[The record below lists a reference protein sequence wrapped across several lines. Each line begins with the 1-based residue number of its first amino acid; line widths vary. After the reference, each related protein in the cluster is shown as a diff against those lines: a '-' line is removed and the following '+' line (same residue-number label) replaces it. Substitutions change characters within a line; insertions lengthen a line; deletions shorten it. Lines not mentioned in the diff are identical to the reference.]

1 MEEMIK
7 LIDVSKLSQAERWK
21 LGFAIAAA
29 DNLDGE
35 CNATNE
41 YFYSGVFGRQDAS
54 PDEEWSEPVVPTY
67 EDTKKKFKEF
77 FGFDFDDVLELDTLQ
92 PLG

>member
-1 MEEMIK
+1 M
-7 LIDVSKLSQAERWK
+7 IDVSKLSQAERWK

-41 YFYSGVFGRQDAS
+41 YFYSGVFGKTEPAN
-54 PDEEWSEPVVPTY
+54 DEDWPEPVVPTF
-67 EDTKKKFKEF
+67 EEMKKEF
-77 FGFDFDDVLELDTLQ
+77 ERVFGFNFDDVCQLDTLD
-92 PLG
+92 PLGYS